1 MYRVELS
8 KRAFRSLK
16 KLDPR
21 TRFRILEKLMSL
33 REKPIPRGAAKLKG
47 EKNAYRLRV
56 GDYRIAFTVNFKE
69 NEVAILKIA
78 KRKIFYREIGR

>member
-56 GDYRIAFTVNFKE
+56 GDYRILYKVLWEERTILIFKIE
-69 NEVAILKIA
+69 HR
-78 KRKIFYREIGR
+78 RKAYRKS